1 MKVDIRFLGGTV
13 DEASD
18 LVDFQ
23 INAEKVESGRQLI
36 SSEICSTMTK
46 EELCQKLLVIFN

>member
-1 MKVDIRFLGGTV
+1 MRADIRFLEATL
-13 DEASD
+13 DEASH
-18 LVDFQ
+18 LVDSQ
-23 INAEKVESGRQLI
+23 INAEKVESGKHLI